1 VAKYQRVSDAD
12 FRENGWDPAQFVED
26 EDQEGPF
33 AVARLNNAICGCC
46 GGGTTGYTVV
56 NLSTAVG
63 FSQDWT
69 GGNGEVAAQEH
80 AQFLNAAWL
89 QGYSSHGTRGKPVD
103 PTPDPLAEAK
113 ERVVEAAVA
122 LRLKAI
128 GTPVHILGRI
138 ASVRSEFFDA
148 TDALIALRTPPDP
161 VVELIRATTALA
173 AFLSLRWSSEPPKQV
188 TDALAAI
195 TAIEKA
201 RTP

>member
-33 AVARLNNAICGCC
+33 AVARLNNAICMCC

-69 GGNGEVAAQEH
+69 GDNGEVATQEH

-103 PTPDPLAEAK
+103 PSPDPLNEAER
-113 ERVVEAAVA
+113 RVVEEWVRWRTMEPVDGHGRYIATHRDALAA
-122 LRLKAI
+122 
-128 GTPVHILGRI
+128 T
-138 ASVRSEFFDA
+138 E
-148 TDALIALRTPPDP
+148 ALIALRKPPDP
-161 VVELIRATTALA
+161 VKVDPMAELRAAWVAWLGGISTAG
-173 AFLSLRWSSEPPKQV
+173 SSEKFKR
-188 TDALAAI
+188 LEAAI
-195 TAIEKA
+195 AAIEKA

>member
-1 VAKYQRVSDAD
+1 VAKYQRISDAD
-12 FRENGWDPAQFVED
+12 FRESGWDPAQFVED

-33 AVARLNNAICGCC
+33 AVARLNNATCGCC

-69 GGNGEVAAQEH
+69 GDNGEVDAQEH
-80 AQFLNAAWL
+80 AQFLNGAWL

-113 ERVVEAAVA
+113 ERVVEAVDKWRGNCWARETVFMINSDNGIKLVEAIDA
-122 LRLKAI
+122 LR
-128 GTPVHILGRI
+128 
-138 ASVRSEFFDA
+138 
-148 TDALIALRTPPDP
+148 ALRTPPDP
-161 VVELIRATTALA
+161 VAELRAAWKSWNGGDGSMSNYSDLH
-173 AFLSLRWSSEPPKQV
+173 RRME
-188 TDALAAI
+188 DAIA
-195 TAIEKA
+195 AIEKA